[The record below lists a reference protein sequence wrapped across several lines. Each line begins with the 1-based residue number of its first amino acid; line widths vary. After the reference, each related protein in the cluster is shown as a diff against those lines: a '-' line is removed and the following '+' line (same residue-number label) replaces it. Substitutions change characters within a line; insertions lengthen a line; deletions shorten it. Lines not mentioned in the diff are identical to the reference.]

1 MDRPKI
7 LLLGAGPRNAYL
19 AEILVKIGFAD
30 VEQRVL
36 NDMMNTGTGFSRV
49 IFDEHPRVCHVL
61 QEDIYDWNIPVVA
74 ADHPSRKREP
84 KGPRNKWGKI
94 K

>member
-49 IFDEHPRVCHVL
+49 I
-61 QEDIYDWNIPVVA
+61 YDWNIPVVA